1 MAPSPFR
8 SAAVVCGIVTASLG
22 VGLLTPVTATAA
34 TASASPSPTASA
46 PAGDA
51 STNEYPEFVDIPIDA
66 SLTQIELLQDWSM
79 PYAARVFAGYS
90 NGDDIWLMLGDTV
103 VDRSNWGAA
112 FFISVPDALKDQN
125 LEIVRIHTAEDG
137 TRTRSDRM
145 PMPRG
150 ITVDGLQRKNHFDPG
165 VTQLAGSATA
175 GATVVATDSE
185 SGDELFTTKVSTT
198 RSGTGTW
205 SADAELSDREH
216 KITLTQTTPEG
227 RTNELRDIRF
237 TPGEADAPDAPTLQ
251 TAERRLDGD
260 FVLSGQFDAATDSI
274 IVEDEAGE
282 KIVTAALTS
291 NGYVANIPQDRLG
304 TTVHV
309 VALSDNGTPSLRTA
323 APLEQV
329 DTDASIAAPTLR
341 DVKVYPDGRVQ
352 VIGEREDSAGVWILD
367 GDRVVRGI
375 ERQEGWSYTIP
386 AAETDKQLDIV
397 NLSMEGRRFDA
408 VSERVHLPRLLQV
421 EDLATENTYQPG
433 TRAFTGTAEA
443 GATITATDQDGNELF
458 ETKATSTRSG
468 TGTWN
473 ADADL
478 TATTG
483 YKVTFTQTTTDGRT
497 SVMPDIAF
505 TADAPAP
512 ADLTVTSHTADG
524 TFTPGPQVFEGTATP
539 GATITM
545 NPFGFVD
552 RYADYELTT
561 TADTTT
567 GKWQIERGL
576 ADTPYT
582 AVAFKQTPHDG
593 VVNELRNFALHP
605 EQIVETG
612 ADLVLTTPGTT
623 FTPGTT
629 QTFTGTATPGTL
641 ITLYPFSDDPR
652 YTSYALTT
660 TANTTTGAWTIT
672 RALANQPYPVVITQQ
687 DGTNK
692 IKRITHTMQPTT

>member
-22 VGLLTPVTATAA
+22 VGLLTPVAATAA
-34 TASASPSPTASA
+34 TAAASPSPTASA
-46 PAGDA
+46 PAGEA
-51 STNEYPEFVDIPIDA
+51 STNEYPEFVDIPIDP
-66 SLTQIELLQDWSM
+66 SLNEIEVLQDWST
-79 PYAARVFAGYS
+79 PYASRVLAGYS
-90 NGDDIWLMLGDTV
+90 NGHDIWLMLGDRV
-103 VDRSNWGAA
+103 LDRRPSGGV
-112 FFISVPDALKDQN
+112 FFITVPDALKDEN
-125 LEIVRIHTAEDG
+125 LEVVRIKTAEDG
-137 TRTRSDRM
+137 TRTRSDRI

-185 SGDELFTTKVSTT
+185 SGDELFTTEVSTT

-227 RTNELRDIRF
+227 RTNQLRDIRF
-237 TPGEADAPDAPTLQ
+237 TPGDADAPDAPTLQ
-251 TAERRLDGD
+251 TAERRLDGA
-260 FVLSGQFDAATDSI
+260 FVLTGQFDAATDSV

-282 KIVTAALTS
+282 KIVTAALTA

-352 VIGEREDSAGVWILD
+352 VIGEREDSAGLWILD

-375 ERQEGWSYTIP
+375 ERMEGWSYTIP
-386 AAETDKQLDIV
+386 AAETGEQLDIV

-443 GATITATDQDGNELF
+443 GAT
-458 ETKATSTRSG
+458 
-468 TGTWN
+468 
-473 ADADL
+473 
-478 TATTG
+478 
-483 YKVTFTQTTTDGRT
+483 
-497 SVMPDIAF
+497 
-505 TADAPAP
+505 
-512 ADLTVTSHTADG
+512 
-524 TFTPGPQVFEGTATP
+524 
-539 GATITM
+539 
-545 NPFGFVD
+545 
-552 RYADYELTT
+552 
-561 TADTTT
+561 
-567 GKWQIERGL
+567 
-576 ADTPYT
+576 
-582 AVAFKQTPHDG
+582 
-593 VVNELRNFALHP
+593 
-605 EQIVETG
+605 
-612 ADLVLTTPGTT
+612 
-623 FTPGTT
+623 
-629 QTFTGTATPGTL
+629 
-641 ITLYPFSDDPR
+641 
-652 YTSYALTT
+652 
-660 TANTTTGAWTIT
+660 
-672 RALANQPYPVVITQQ
+672 
-687 DGTNK
+687 
-692 IKRITHTMQPTT
+692 